1 MSSCTFD
8 RLKVTEKKIQPL
20 INQKW
25 YIDFFCGGKL
35 FCKKNWQLSCLFMG
49 SAQMPGSYLAPTYLH
64 AIICGN
70 QPLAGPHMPPH
81 WQTYSHWMSH
91 WQPFHIAPKPRTPNS
106 AQPHRASSPR
116 GCSADYSLNST
127 MTLFT
132 GPPLPA

>member
-49 SAQMPGSYLAPTYLH
+49 TTFYND
-64 AIICGN
+64 ICETSIREE
-70 QPLAGPHMPPH
+70 LRVDE
-81 WQTYSHWMSH
+81 SLE
-91 WQPFHIAPKPRTPNS
+91 IPKT
-106 AQPHRASSPR
+106 
-116 GCSADYSLNST
+116 DIL
-127 MTLFT
+127 LIFT
-132 GPPLPA
+132 GKYSSTATVSMTTVI